1 MTSVHLFDIFLLT
14 VNEKGGVIAFIC
26 IKVISFI
33 SKLKNARKYF
43 IHQITKKLVLE
54 NDIIVSETLKV
65 KEMLE
70 EEKISKFLSDA
81 SLSKICN
88 LLKSK
93 AEYYGKRYIQID
105 TYYPSSQEC
114 SRCEYQNEKVK
125 DLTVRDWICPKCGS
139 YHDRDINASV
149 NMLFEGIKKCRNEFI

>member
-1 MTSVHLFDIFLLT
+1 
-14 VNEKGGVIAFIC
+14 
-26 IKVISFI
+26 
-33 SKLKNARKYF
+33 
-43 IHQITKKLVLE
+43 
-54 NDIIVSETLKV
+54 
-65 KEMLE
+65 MLE
-70 EEKISKFLSDA
+70 EKKISKFLSDA

-114 SRCEYQNEKVK
+114 SRCGYQNEKVK
-125 DLTVRDWICPKCGS
+125 DLTVRDWMCPKCGS

>member
-1 MTSVHLFDIFLLT
+1 MW
-14 VNEKGGVIAFIC
+14 IAFIC

-70 EEKISKFLSDA
+70 EKKISKFLSDA

-114 SRCEYQNEKVK
+114 SRCGYQNEKSK
-125 DLTVRDWICPKCGS
+125 GFNS
-139 YHDRDINASV
+139 
-149 NMLFEGIKKCRNEFI
+149 

>member
-1 MTSVHLFDIFLLT
+1 MW
-14 VNEKGGVIAFIC
+14 IAFIC

-70 EEKISKFLSDA
+70 EKKISKFLSDA

-88 LLKSK
+88 LLKFK

-114 SRCEYQNEKVK
+114 SRCGYQNEKVK

-149 NMLFEGIKKCRNEFI
+149 NILFEGIKKYLQEFIA

>member
-1 MTSVHLFDIFLLT
+1 MTDVHLFDIFLLT

-70 EEKISKFLSDA
+70 EKKISKFLSDA

-105 TYYPSSQEC
+105 TYYPSSQKC
-114 SRCEYQNEKVK
+114 SRCGYQNEKVK

-139 YHDRDINASV
+139 YHDRDINASI
-149 NMLFEGIKKCRNEFI
+149 NILFEGIKKCRNEFI

>member
-1 MTSVHLFDIFLLT
+1 MTDVHLFDIFLLT
-14 VNEKGGVIAFIC
+14 ANEKGDVIAFIC

-70 EEKISKFLSDA
+70 EKKISKFLSDA
-81 SLSKICN
+81 SLSKICSV
-88 LLKSK
+88 LKSK
-93 AEYYGKRYIQID
+93 AEYYGKRYI
-105 TYYPSSQEC
+105 
-114 SRCEYQNEKVK
+114 
-125 DLTVRDWICPKCGS
+125 
-139 YHDRDINASV
+139 
-149 NMLFEGIKKCRNEFI
+149 